1 MSLKNMLTNEL
12 FERWQRGDRFHLLYM
27 NDSDMKNIFIGT
39 YDDCH
44 EAVRRRYGLDHW
56 PANFLLVDITED
68 LIEHMTNF
76 LVKSEQHGLVH

>member
-1 MSLKNMLTNEL
+1 MITNEI
-12 FERWQRGDRFHLLYM
+12 FERWERGDRFHLLYM
-27 NDSDMKNIFIGT
+27 NDSDIKNIFIGT

-76 LVKSEQHGLVH
+76 LVNSDQQGMVH